1 MGRYSAV
8 IVVLA
13 LIAGIAVGAWV
24 GASGDAG
31 MASGAHT
38 VESLGVLWL
47 NLLKMT
53 VVPLVFC
60 LLVNGIA
67 SVADA
72 AASGKLA
79 ARSILVFGVLLAVST
94 AYACIVLPIVLQLWP
109 VDPVIG
115 RAMVEGATGSA
126 PKAVQPP
133 TLGGWISALAP
144 DNPVGAAASNGT
156 VLQLTVF
163 ALFFGFAAIRLPS
176 AQREMLLGVLRAVA
190 DAVII
195 IVRWVLVAAPI
206 GVFAL
211 SLGVGLTSG
220 VGVSG
225 LLVQYVVIA
234 AGVTAFIVPM
244 AFLFAVI
251 WGRVSPL
258 KFLAA
263 CSPVFATAISTQSSL
278 ATLPLMVERSRDAL
292 GIPARAANL
301 TLPLA
306 VAIFRMTS
314 PVTNL
319 AVCFFVASVHG
330 IPVGIG
336 QIVAGF
342 FVAIAISVGSVGLP
356 GQVSFVA
363 SVAPICAA
371 MGLPIDLLGILVA
384 IEVLPDIFR
393 TLGNVAGDMAATVIA
408 GRGLKE
414 SAAPS
419 TAIPG
424 TEAPAAVLGAE
435 RHAPPPAPR

>member
-1 MGRYSAV
+1 MGRYSAI

-31 MASGAHT
+31 LASAAHT

-72 AASGKLA
+72 AASGRLA
-79 ARSILVFGVLLAVST
+79 ARSIFVFGVLLVTAT
-94 AYACIVLPIVLQLWP
+94 AYACIILPIVLQLWP
-109 VDPVIG
+109 VDPAVG

-144 DNPVGAAASNGT
+144 DNPVGAAASNST

-163 ALFFGFAAIRLPS
+163 ALFFGFAAIRLPA
-176 AQREMLLGVLRAVA
+176 AQRETLLGMLKSVA

-234 AGVTAFIVPM
+234 AGVTALIVPM

-251 WGRVSPL
+251 WGRVNPV

-292 GIPARAANL
+292 GIPSRAANL

-336 QIVAGF
+336 QIAAGF

-393 TLGNVAGDMAATVIA
+393 TLGNVAGDMAATAIA
-408 GRGLKE
+408 GRGLQGDGITE
-414 SAAPS
+414 TGAASSAG
-419 TAIPG
+419 PG
-424 TEAPAAVLGAE
+424 SEVPAAASGGA
-435 RHAPPPAPR
+435 